1 MSFSGI
7 VRSRAV
13 CRYAAIVIAL
23 AGLLVLP
30 GCWVESI
37 NPLYEDGFL
46 ASKDTD
52 VVLDQRLTGSWNAA
66 ADEKCTIT
74 LTVSARE
81 DIYALESTQQ
91 GEGCSSAGEK
101 SRQQARLVKLE
112 NHLFLDVSPTPNDV
126 CDECLAKHTIYQTK
140 IDKESFS
147 LTPIDSDWLKNALEQ
162 KKVSLATLPDDSDT
176 LTASTKDLKAFCR
189 KYADDPAAFKPIGL
203 VVFKRK

>member
-1 MSFSGI
+1 MSVFTAI
-7 VRSRAV
+7 RSRV
-13 CRYAAIVIAL
+13 IPRHAAIILAV

-37 NPLYEDGFL
+37 NPLYEHGFL

-52 VVLDQRLTGSWNAA
+52 VIADQRLTGSWSAA

-74 LTVSARE
+74 LTVSAKD
-81 DIYALESTQQ
+81 DIYDLESTQQ
-91 GEGCSSAGEK
+91 GEGCGSAGEK
-101 SRQQARLVKLE
+101 SRQQARLVKLDT
-112 NHLFLDVSPTPNDV
+112 HVFLDVSPMPDDV

-140 IDKESFS
+140 IDKDSFS
-147 LTPIDSDWLKNALEQ
+147 ITPIDSEWLKNALEQ
-162 KKVSLATLPDDSDT
+162 RKVSLATLGDDSDT

-203 VVFKRK
+203 VFKRR